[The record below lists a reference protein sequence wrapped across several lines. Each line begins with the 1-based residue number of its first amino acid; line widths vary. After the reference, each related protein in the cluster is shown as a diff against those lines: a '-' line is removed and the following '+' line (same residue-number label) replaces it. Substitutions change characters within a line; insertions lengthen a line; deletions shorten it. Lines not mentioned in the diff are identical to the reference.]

1 MNIAKKNKL
10 KPKNIIRILI
20 LLMLT
25 FITLCPFLI
34 LVMVSLKTKSD
45 FMLNPLGI
53 PIVWNFQNYIT
64 VFKRSNIMQS
74 FLNSS
79 TITVTSVL
87 FQIVFGAMVG
97 YALTKMSFKHSKVF
111 TSLFLVP
118 MIFPIQAIMIP
129 IYIIF
134 IKLGL
139 VNTYFGLII
148 IYIATGLALVIFMM
162 TSFMRTI
169 PIEISESAFVEGA
182 GHLTIFFKLILPLL
196 KPIVATTAII
206 SGLSIWNDFF
216 MPLIMITKKDLKTL
230 PLKIYDFMGQY
241 SSDWTLIAT
250 CIVFVIVPIIIVYCM
265 LQKYIISGVAAGAI
279 KG

>member
-1 MNIAKKNKL
+1 MNIVKKNKL
-10 KPKNIIRILI
+10 KPKNIIRIFILI
-20 LLMLT
+20 ILT

-79 TITVTSVL
+79 TITVISVL

>member
-1 MNIAKKNKL
+1 MNIGKKTKL
-10 KPKNIIRILI
+10 KPKEIIRIFI
-20 LLMLT
+20 LLILT
-25 FITLCPFLI
+25 FITLFPFLI

-79 TITVTSVL
+79 TITVISVL